1 MSAGSA
7 VEGFHKR
14 DVLCVFRSH
23 PEIQRSDF
31 KARERRGG
39 RCEAGE
45 RRART
50 GCIRGK
56 GTPERLTKVPTGNSF
71 EANNIWT
78 LVCVV
83 KRSPEAARW
92 F

>member
-1 MSAGSA
+1 MLNFLDKSHHCQHFHSTDSAGSG

-31 KARERRGG
+31 KAREGCGG
-39 RCEAGE
+39 CCEAGE

-50 GCIRGK
+50 GCI
-56 GTPERLTKVPTGNSF
+56 
-71 EANNIWT
+71 
-78 LVCVV
+78 
-83 KRSPEAARW
+83 
-92 F
+92 